1 MRRMLAVMVG
11 AALIARASVALGVWT
26 VNADGNCVQEWGAAD
41 MLRGPTA
48 IVTALQR
55 PFWTAAGG
63 AEYAWNKTEWRWW
76 RTLLLGSAVT
86 GVSAA
91 AGVFE
96 GVWWVGTGAADTL
109 TGGFFHLAPE
119 PATQLSVQPVLSTV
133 ISDQP
138 PAAEDH
144 CGRAAVAAK

>member
-1 MRRMLAVMVG
+1 MRRMLGLMVG
-11 AALIARASVALGVWT
+11 AALIARASVALCVWT
-26 VNADGNCVQEWGAAD
+26 VNADGSCVQQWGAAD

-48 IVTALQR
+48 IVNAPLL
-55 PFWTAAGG
+55 PFRTTAGG
-63 AEYAWNKTEWRWW
+63 AVYAWNKMEWRWW
-76 RTLLLGSAVT
+76 YTFVLGSAVT
-86 GVSAA
+86 GASAG

-119 PATQLSVQPVLSTV
+119 PATQLSVQPELSTV
-133 ISDQP
+133 ISDKP
-138 PAAEDH
+138 PPAEDH

>member
-1 MRRMLAVMVG
+1 MLALMVG
-11 AALIARASVALGVWT
+11 AALIAQASVALCVWT
-26 VNADGNCVQEWGAAD
+26 VNADGSCVQEWGAPD

-48 IVTALQR
+48 ILNGLLL
-55 PFWTAAGG
+55 PFWTTVGG

-76 RTLLLGSAVT
+76 RTLVLGSAAT
-86 GVSAA
+86 GMSTV
-91 AGVFE
+91 AGGFE
-96 GVWWVGTGAADTL
+96 GLWWVGTGAADTL

-119 PATQLSVQPVLSTV
+119 PATKTSVQPVLSTV
-133 ISDQP
+133 ISDKP

>member
-1 MRRMLAVMVG
+1 MRRMLALMVG
-11 AALIARASVALGVWT
+11 ATLIARASVALCVWT
-26 VNADGNCVQEWGAAD
+26 VNADGSCVQEWGAAD

-63 AEYAWNKTEWRWW
+63 AVYAWNNTEWRWW
-76 RTLLLGSAVT
+76 YTLLLGLPVTAISA
-86 GVSAA
+86 G

-96 GVWWVGTGAADTL
+96 GVWWVGPGAADTL

-119 PATQLSVQPVLSTV
+119 PATKTSVQPVLSTV
-133 ISDQP
+133 ISDKP